1 MSQLFGPAANT
12 IARVSLIGVFAL
24 LIAGAGFGYHFVH
37 SPYVTDVGIAKAQPV
52 PYSHAQHVGGLG
64 LDCRY
69 CHTAVETSNSA
80 AIPSTETCVGCH
92 SQVATDSPWLDP
104 VRASLET
111 GEPLEW
117 VRVHDL
123 ADYVYFNHAIH
134 VRQGIGCESCHGRID
149 RMEVV
154 AKAES
159 LQMIWC
165 LECHRD
171 PAIHI
176 RPREAVFVMGY
187 QPPIEQNVLGPQL
200 VAEYGIET
208 ARLDDCSICHR

>member
-1 MSQLFGPAANT
+1 MSQLVGPAANT

-24 LIAGAGFGYHFVH
+24 LIAGAGFGYHFVY
-37 SPYVTDVGIAKAQPV
+37 SPYVTEVGVAKAQPV

-80 AIPSTETCVGCH
+80 AIPSTEICVGCH

-104 VRASLET
+104 VRASQET
-111 GEPLEW
+111 GDPLEW

-149 RMEVV
+149 RMAVV

-171 PAIHI
+171 PAAHI

>member
-80 AIPSTETCVGCH
+80 TIPPTETCVGCH

-149 RMEVV
+149 RMAVV

-171 PAIHI
+171 PAAHI

>member
-1 MSQLFGPAANT
+1 MSQLFGPTANT
-12 IARVSLIGVFAL
+12 IARVSLIGALAL
-24 LIAGAGFGYHFVH
+24 LIAGAGFGYHFVN
-37 SPYVTDVGIAKAQPV
+37 SPYTTEVGIAKAQPV

-80 AIPSTETCVGCH
+80 AIPPTETCMGCH
-92 SQVATDSPWLDP
+92 AQVATDSPWLQA
-104 VRASLET
+104 VRASQET
-111 GEPLEW
+111 GKPLEW

-134 VRQGIGCESCHGRID
+134 VYQDIGCESCHGRID
-149 RMEVV
+149 RMAVV
-154 AKAES
+154 AKAEP
-159 LQMIWC
+159 LQMAWC
-165 LECHRD
+165 LGCHRT
-171 PAIHI
+171 PAAYI

-187 QPPIEQNVLGPQL
+187 QPPADQSVLGPQL

-208 ARLDDCSICHR
+208 ARLADCSVCHR

>member
-80 AIPSTETCVGCH
+80 TIPPTETCVGCH
-92 SQVATDSPWLDP
+92 NQVATDSPWLDP

-111 GEPLEW
+111 GAPLEW

-149 RMEVV
+149 RMAVV

-171 PAIHI
+171 PAAHI

-187 QPPIEQNVLGPQL
+187 QPPMEQSVLGPQL